1 MIIKTLIEFGNP
13 NPYVQDSFGKFYIH
27 VAAAKLDIETMQ
39 LLIEKG
45 ADPLIPDNVGN
56 TILHIL
62 TYGTIRDVEYDFI
75 KSITIKFNL
84 RLTRN

>member
-1 MIIKTLIEFGNP
+1 
-13 NPYVQDSFGKFYIH
+13 
-27 VAAAKLDIETMQ
+27 MQ